1 MKENINKF
9 FLFTLTIF
17 AFSSVMANPNGNN
30 LFNTKGCT
38 ACHQANADLVG
49 PSLKLIS
56 TTYKG
61 KINELIKFLK
71 GSGSPKLA
79 NGKFANQYDTVM
91 KLQLNQIKN
100 LSDKEFKDLAE
111 FLLSN

>member
-1 MKENINKF
+1 MKKYIHKF
-9 FLFTLTIF
+9 FLFILTIIT
-17 AFSSVMANPNGNN
+17 FSSILANPNGNN
-30 LFNTKGCT
+30 LFNSKGCS
-38 ACHQANADLVG
+38 ACHQANTDLVG

-61 KINELIKFLK
+61 KMNELIKFLK

-79 NGKFANQYDTVM
+79 TGKFANQYETVM

-100 LSDKEFKDLAE
+100 LSDKEIKDLAE